1 VLQLDI
7 DRALG
12 RDQAVQRRE
21 RWLRQRTG
29 LAFAEDAGALVLLP
43 LNVADARRLADAAS
57 AQQAGIP

>member
-1 VLQLDI
+1 
-7 DRALG
+7 
-12 RDQAVQRRE
+12 VQRRE